1 MENLLRLV
9 DDIAVL
15 ESAWERRPFV
25 STPRGGFDAVF
36 TVAAAERLLFAGLP
50 LASARLFRDGRP
62 LPSGLIARSGGSG
75 ARVRDRQVDGAK
87 VIRHVGDGATLTLED
102 LQSHSPRIAAF
113 AAALFRETGYE
124 ADCTAFL
131 TPPHSRGVDPHYDP
145 VSVFLRQVHGAKR
158 WRISAPAVRWPGRR
172 TGFDAA
178 AVAAAGEPVLDVV
191 LREGQCLYIPRG
203 FVHVGE
209 TAGEPSVH
217 LSVSLRAATW
227 GSVLGVLLAAAAEES
242 EELRESLPPRF
253 ATADTR
259 QLFQDRLNLF
269 AKHLAALR
277 WDDAP
282 LARLRAEADQPV
294 HRPGALSEAL
304 AGR

>member
-25 STPRGGFDAVF
+25 STPRDGFDAVF

-227 GSVLGVLLAAAAEES
+227 GWYGTS
-242 EELRESLPPRF
+242 
-253 ATADTR
+253 ATSGWTGSP
-259 QLFQDRLNLF
+259 N
-269 AKHLAALR
+269 
-277 WDDAP
+277 
-282 LARLRAEADQPV
+282 
-294 HRPGALSEAL
+294 
-304 AGR
+304 